1 MELVDLGHRGRVIGG
16 RSTTYALRVNPR
28 EQTEVCDPQ
37 RRAYSSEHYRREDWA
52 GVHDCALGE
61 ELGSSGYVLDPLQE
75 RWNALQS
82 SGILGVVGVV
92 WHLVPLLLIH
102 RSPTPGALPD
112 QYNGRLRAA
121 ARSAADAG
129 QP

>member
-1 MELVDLGHRGRVIGG
+1 MPAVNVVVFALMRRMAMPLPASQVSALVALLMFLAFFIG
-16 RSTTYALRVNPR
+16 
-28 EQTEVCDPQ
+28 
-37 RRAYSSEHYRREDWA
+37 
-52 GVHDCALGE
+52 ALGE
-61 ELGSSGYVLDPLQE
+61 ELGWSGYVLDPLQE
-75 RWNALQS
+75 RLNALQS